1 MAPNVSLVHVSL
13 ATVVVESLLYGIY
26 LVFAVTSICLL
37 LGRNTGSTRR
47 GTPIFRSPIFLG
59 TIAIFLTITAHWVVI
74 VDRAFLGFIHF
85 ADTLGPLKFYGDLT
99 QLTEIM
105 ATGLA
110 AVTTII
116 SDIMIIHRLWVV
128 WNYKKTI
135 VIVPLATLL
144 GLIVSGIGITTQF
157 TQYQPGQDVF
167 LSEAGRWITS
177 ATVFTLCTTL
187 YSTAFISWRLWHH
200 GRTIQPYGGLNLK
213 SILVIIVE
221 SAALWTIWSL
231 FYLVSYRAQSNL
243 EFIVVDCS
251 PAIAGI
257 SCMLIH
263 VRVGMGWAHT
273 NGEHPNSTLSGTQLS
288 SFAVNI
294 TRVRNTDIEGFDGPV
309 DEVKEERN

>member
-1 MAPNVSLVHVSL
+1 MALNVSLVQVSL
-13 ATVVVESLLYGIY
+13 ATVAVESVLYGVY
-26 LVFAVTSICLL
+26 LVLAVTSLCLL
-37 LGRNTGSTRR
+37 VGRNAKSTRR
-47 GTPIFRSPIFLG
+47 GTSIFRSPIFIG
-59 TIAIFLTITAHWVVI
+59 TIGLFLTITGHWVII

-85 ADTLGPLKFYGDLT
+85 ADTLGPLRFYGDLT
-99 QLTEIM
+99 QLTEVIG
-105 ATGLA
+105 TGFV

-116 SDIMIIHRLWVV
+116 SDILIIHRLWVV
-128 WNYKKTI
+128 WGYNKTI
-135 VIVPLATLL
+135 VIIPIATSV

-167 LSEAGRWITS
+167 LSVAGRWITS

-187 YSTAFISWRLWHH
+187 YSTVFISWRLWHH
-200 GRTIQPYGGLNLK
+200 GRIIQPYGGPSLK

-273 NGEHPNSTLSGTQLS
+273 NGEHPSTLSGTQLS

-294 TRVRNTDIEGFDGPV
+294 TRVRNTNIEGFDCSM
-309 DEVKEERN
+309 DEEQNKGMV